1 MSTKSSK
8 AAEAAFRKKDKEVA
22 VSEYD
27 RQRKARHEKIARLR
41 VLRFT
46 QESADRVAAARAVTE
61 TAAAKKPAA
70 KRRKTVSAK
79 DAVVA

>member
-8 AAEAAFRKKDKEVA
+8 AAEAAFRKTDKEAA

-41 VLRFT
+41 ELRFA
-46 QESADRVAAARAVTE
+46 QESADRVAAARAATGK
-61 TAAAKKPAA
+61 AAAKKPAA
-70 KRRKTVSAK
+70 KRRQTVSAK
-79 DAVVA
+79 DAVAA